1 MATMKNIPAQFLDD
15 LQVLHKEFIL
25 DGKRLKVKHSTM
37 IGKHST
43 MIGNYEED
51 VDLP

>member
-1 MATMKNIPAQFLDD
+1 MATLKNIPAQFLDD
-15 LQVLHKEFIL
+15 LLVLHKEFIW
-25 DGKRLKVKHSTM
+25 DGKRLKV
-37 IGKHST
+37 KHST